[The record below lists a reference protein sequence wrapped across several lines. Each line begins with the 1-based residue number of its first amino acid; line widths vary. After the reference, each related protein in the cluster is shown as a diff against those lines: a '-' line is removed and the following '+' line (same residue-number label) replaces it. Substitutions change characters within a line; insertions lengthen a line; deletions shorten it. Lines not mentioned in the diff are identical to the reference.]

1 MARAVQDGPA
11 YAAVFLAVLR
21 SVSNDETTK
30 YVLALLDEALIGAPR
45 LPPRLSLLLSCRLSA
60 AVERE
65 RIKLF
70 HGANISKHG
79 PGVILLRLLERNDW
93 CASLPLPSALRC

>member
-1 MARAVQDGPA
+1 
-11 YAAVFLAVLR
+11 L
-21 SVSNDETTK
+21 
-30 YVLALLDEALIGAPR
+30 
-45 LPPRLSLLLSCRLSA
+45 LLLSCRLSA